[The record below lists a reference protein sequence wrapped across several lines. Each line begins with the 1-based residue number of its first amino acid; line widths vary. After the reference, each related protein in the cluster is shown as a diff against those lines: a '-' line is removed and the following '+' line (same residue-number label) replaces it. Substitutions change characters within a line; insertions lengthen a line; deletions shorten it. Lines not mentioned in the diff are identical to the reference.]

1 MLFDNAN
8 DLDIS
13 RVCESSKKKIPV
25 WRKYGEGGKVKGA
38 KFIYRLWGREPLS
51 FGGGIFRILG
61 GREVGPVF
69 AIKGYKRGGGCLPMR
84 GIIGIL
90 QSLRGEI
97 R

>member
-51 FGGGIFRILG
+51 FGGGNFSYFGGKGGWTSFRY
-61 GREVGPVF
+61 
-69 AIKGYKRGGGCLPMR
+69 KGV
-84 GIIGIL
+84 
-90 QSLRGEI
+90 
-97 R
+97 

>member
-1 MLFDNAN
+1 MRTTWIFLESAKVVKKNPCVEKIWRRGKGKGSEIY
-8 DLDIS
+8 IS
-13 RVCESSKKKIPV
+13 SM
-25 WRKYGEGGKVKGA
+25 GKGA
-38 KFIYRLWGREPLS
+38 S
-51 FGGGIFRILG
+51 FFRGGIFRILG

-69 AIKGYKRGGGCLPMR
+69 AIKGYKRGGGCLPMT

>member
-1 MLFDNAN
+1 M
-8 DLDIS
+8 
-13 RVCESSKKKIPV
+13 
-25 WRKYGEGGKVKGA
+25 GKGA
-38 KFIYRLWGREPLS
+38 S
-51 FGGGIFRILG
+51 FFPGGEIFRILG

-69 AIKGYKRGGGCLPMR
+69 AIKGCKRGGGGCLPMR